1 MPAQVLI
8 IDKVHESMAK
18 GLESMHFS
26 VVDGSTWSREEI
38 IEQIPHV
45 EGLVVRSKLRIDAS
59 ILAKAVSL
67 RFIARAGAGLDLID
81 LEAAQQQNITVFAAN
96 EGNKE
101 AVAEHVIGQL
111 LSLAHHLHKSD
122 KEVRQGI
129 WDREGNRGWEISG
142 KTIGIIG
149 YGHMGQSVAKRLT
162 CFGSTILAY
171 DKYHPSHQ
179 FSARMQDIFDQ
190 ADIVSLH
197 IPLTEETRGLVS
209 ESWLAQ
215 FRKPIVFINS
225 SRGAISPLPALL
237 SGLQKGQIQGL
248 ILDVLPNEKINT
260 WSEEEKIVFDQISS
274 FPATLFSPHVAGWT
288 NESYRKINE
297 VLLAKIKA
305 FYTA

>member
-8 IDKVHESMAK
+8 IDEVHESMAQ
-18 GLESMHFS
+18 GLEAMHFS
-26 VVDGSTWSREEI
+26 VVDGSTWSKEEI
-38 IEQIPHV
+38 IHQIPIF
-45 EGLVVRSKLRIDAS
+45 EGLVVRSKLKIDAS
-59 ILAKAVSL
+59 FLAKADSL

-81 LEAAQQQNITVFAAN
+81 LEAASQRNIEVFAAN

-111 LSLAHHLHKSD
+111 LSLAHRLHKSD
-122 KEVRQGI
+122 REVRQGI

-149 YGHMGQSVAKRLT
+149 YGHMGQSVALRLSS
-162 CFGSTILAY
+162 FGSTILAY
-171 DKYHPSHQ
+171 DKYQPVSQ
-179 FSARMQDIFDQ
+179 YSAEMQDIFNQ

-197 IPLTEETRGLVS
+197 IPLTDETRGMVN
-209 ESWLAQ
+209 EQWLSQ
-215 FRKPIVFINS
+215 FKKPIVLINS

-237 SGLQKGQIQGL
+237 IGLEKGQIQGL

-260 WSEEEKIVFDQISS
+260 WSEEDKALFNKISS

>member
-1 MPAQVLI
+1 MRAQVLI
-8 IDKVHESMAK
+8 IDEVHESMPI
-18 GLESMHFS
+18 GLEAMGFQ
-26 VVDGSTWSREEI
+26 VVNGVSWTKEEI
-38 IEQIPHV
+38 LAQLINI
-45 EGLVVRSKLRIDAS
+45 EGLVVRSKLKIDAQFLEQAS
-59 ILAKAVSL
+59 SL

-81 LEAAQQQNITVFAAN
+81 LEAARQKKIEVFAAN

-111 LSLAHHLHKSD
+111 LSLAHHLNKSD
-122 KEVRQGI
+122 REVRQGI

-149 YGHMGQSVAKRLT
+149 YGHMGQSVASRLSN
-162 CFGSTILAY
+162 FGLRILAY
-171 DKYHPSHQ
+171 DKYQ
-179 FSARMQDIFDQ
+179 AVDQYSATMENIFDQ

-197 IPLTEETRGLVS
+197 IPLTNETRGMVN

-215 FRKPIVFINS
+215 FKKPIVLINS
-225 SRGAISPLPALL
+225 SRGPISPLAALK
-237 SGLQKGQIQGL
+237 SGLEKGQIRGL
-248 ILDVLPNEKINT
+248 ILDVLPNEKLAT
-260 WSEEEKIVFDQISS
+260 WTEEEKSLFQKISL

-288 NESYRKINE
+288 HESYRKINE

>member
-8 IDKVHESMAK
+8 IDEVHESMAI
-18 GLESMHFS
+18 GLEAMQFS
-26 VVDGSTWSREEI
+26 VVDGSTWSKEEI
-38 IEQIPHV
+38 IQQIAHF
-45 EGLVVRSKLRIDAS
+45 EGLVVRSKLKIDAS
-59 ILAKAVSL
+59 FLTKAVSL

-81 LEAAQQQNITVFAAN
+81 LEAAHQQNVAVFAAN

-149 YGHMGQSVAKRLT
+149 YGHMGQSVTSRLS
-162 CFGSTILAY
+162 CFGSTMLVY
-171 DKYHPSHQ
+171 DKYQPVSRYN
-179 FSARMQDIFDQ
+179 AEIQDIFDH

-197 IPLTEETRGLVS
+197 IPLTEETRGMVNEQWIS
-209 ESWLAQ
+209 Q
-215 FRKPIVFINS
+215 FKKPIVLINS
-225 SRGAISPLPALL
+225 SRGAITPLPALL
-237 SGLQKGQIQGL
+237 SGLQSGQIQGL

-260 WSEEEKIVFDQISS
+260 WSTEEKKIFDQISS
-274 FPATLFSPHVAGWT
+274 YPSTLFSPHVAGWT

>member
-1 MPAQVLI
+1 MRAQVLI
-8 IDKVHESMAK
+8 IDEVHESMAQ
-18 GLESMHFS
+18 GLEALDFI
-26 VVDGSTWSREEI
+26 VVNGSTWTKDEI
-38 IEQIPHV
+38 LQQIGV
-45 EGLVVRSKLRIDAS
+45 FEGLVVRSKLKIDAHFLQQAS
-59 ILAKAVSL
+59 AL

-81 LEAAQQQNITVFAAN
+81 LQEASNRNIEVFAAN

-122 KEVRQGI
+122 REVRQGI

-149 YGHMGQSVAKRLT
+149 YGHMGQSVASRLS

-171 DKYHPSHQ
+171 DKYQPVSRY
-179 FSARMQDIFDQ
+179 SAEMQDIFDQ

-197 IPLTEETRGLVS
+197 IPLTDETKGMVNDQ
-209 ESWLAQ
+209 WLSQ
-215 FRKPIVFINS
+215 FKKPIVFINS

-237 SGLQKGQIQGL
+237 LGLEKGQIQGL
-248 ILDVLPNEKINT
+248 ILDVLPNEKIIT
-260 WSEEEKIVFDQISS
+260 WSEEEKALFNKISS